1 MAEIEIKI
9 AEEEKAVVEQT
20 LANQRKAKE
29 ENALIGR
36 FEKEKIG
43 DCTPELFTE
52 LKAHPKFD
60 ELRKQLGFRP
70 DTAGFIVAETMK
82 AIQNANKSAE
92 QKKKEEADRIEAER
106 LAAIDK
112 QKREATP
119 GGGGGSN
126 EGKGK
131 VVDWNNLDESEMAK
145 LPPAQRVLVEGLARH
160 RKTP

>member
-1 MAEIEIKI
+1 MAEIDIKI
-9 AEEEKAVVEQT
+9 NEEEKAVVEQT
-20 LANQRKAKE
+20 LANNRKAKE
-29 ENALIGR
+29 EGALISR

-106 LAAIDK
+106 IANLDR
-112 QKREATP
+112 QKREQGQ
-119 GGGGGSN
+119 GGAAGNIDTSD
-126 EGKGK
+126 K
-131 VVDWNNLDESEMAK
+131 VDWSNIKIEKIPDPGKALTAK
-145 LPPAQRVLVEGLARH
+145 MLASGR
-160 RKTP
+160 R